1 MSLLA
6 IAFSELKRPDRT
18 DLIGLTVVVLIVVLV
33 VVLVVVVLVVVVVVL
48 VVVVFKLGRVHLGSL
63 SPLIKL

>member
-1 MSLLA
+1 MSLLS

-18 DLIGLTVVVLIVVLV
+18 DLIGLTVVVLTVVLV
-33 VVLVVVVLVVVVVVL
+33 VVLVAEVVVVLVVVVCN
-48 VVVVFKLGRVHLGSL
+48 LGRVHLGSL

>member
-18 DLIGLTVVVLIVVLV
+18 DLIGLSVVVLVVLAA
-33 VVLVVVVLVVVVVVL
+33 VVLVVVVLVVP
-48 VVVVFKLGRVHLGSL
+48 VVVVFKVGRVHLGSL

>member
-33 VVLVVVVLVVVVVVL
+33 VVLVVVVVVL

>member
-6 IAFSELKRPDRT
+6 IGFSELKRPDRT

-33 VVLVVVVLVVVVVVL
+33 VVLVVVVVVL

>member
-33 VVLVVVVLVVVVVVL
+33 VVLVVVVVVL
-48 VVVVFKLGRVHLGSL
+48 VVVFKLGRVHFGSL

>member
-18 DLIGLTVVVLIVVLV
+18 DLIGLTVVVLVVLV
-33 VVLVVVVLVVVVVVL
+33 AVVLVVVVLVVP
-48 VVVVFKLGRVHLGSL
+48 VVVVFKVGRVHLGSL

>member
-18 DLIGLTVVVLIVVLV
+18 DLIGLTVVVLVVLAA
-33 VVLVVVVLVVVVVVL
+33 VVLVVVVLVVPL
-48 VVVVFKLGRVHLGSL
+48 VVVFKVGRVHLGSL

>member
-18 DLIGLTVVVLIVVLV
+18 DLIGLTVVVLVVLAA
-33 VVLVVVVLVVVVVVL
+33 VVLVVVVLVVP
-48 VVVVFKLGRVHLGSL
+48 VVVVFKVGRVHLGSL

>member
-18 DLIGLTVVVLIVVLV
+18 DLIGLTVVVLIVV
-33 VVLVVVVLVVVVVVL
+33 VVVVLVVVVVVL
-48 VVVVFKLGRVHLGSL
+48 EVVVLGRVHLGSF
-63 SPLIKL
+63 SPLIKLKKNKSN